1 MEKYKD
7 FLSSTVAFLYLSVD
21 ICPRHPSTQKGRIW
35 RLTANQLHGTFTPGV
50 VLTRMPPLVAT
61 AHGKCRFNARPVAG
75 HEYL

>member
-50 VLTRMPPLVAT
+50 VLTRSPHWLRRIAVISAW
-61 AHGKCRFNARPVAG
+61 ALG
-75 HEYL
+75 L